1 MTLLQLEQLKQAC
14 PPHTPRTTKEA
25 SSIDYEWAKSLVG
38 LRMIVPE
45 KWWNGCST
53 FEPNEGVIIGFDP
66 NTTKERYFL
75 LQLDS
80 ESNPA
85 RHSSGPY
92 QMRYDAVYK
101 YADTYDEDYSTYD
114 LPEEPGLH
122 QVTLKPGLVSCPQD
136 SLVRQPATDSE
147 GSLVVALR

>member
-1 MTLLQLEQLKQAC
+1 
-14 PPHTPRTTKEA
+14 
-25 SSIDYEWAKSLVG
+25 
-38 LRMIVPE
+38 MIVPD

-66 NTTKERYFL
+66 NATKERYFL

-114 LPEEPGLH
+114 RHISDAGVGNIQGMGYGVFCNWMNGKKRGSKRINARAMKSVEH
-122 QVTLKPGLVSCPQD
+122 FVNHW
-136 SLVRQPATDSE
+136 E
-147 GSLVVALR
+147 GEKKN